1 MVLSAMSSFP
11 SVSDMLNRSH
21 KLTLILR
28 DIGKNPL
35 KNIPYEI
42 RNLNDQVIKRGTTDG
57 QGQIK
62 LEHQAGVRLNL
73 YLQLLKQ
80 GKMQKH
86 KEFTTQPRDG
96 SVIWTTSLLVTE
108 TELKPEGSAG
118 EYWRGT
124 YEVKKGDTL
133 TSIAKH
139 YGTRISTLL
148 ELNPS
153 IKDKDE
159 ISVGAI
165 LRVPPN
171 KQSNDRNSERRNP
184 PKPINQQFD
193 KETYQV
199 RRGDTLTGIAK
210 NYRISTDAI
219 MKANPAIRNEDKIT
233 EGQILRIPTE
243 NAGQQN
249 TPQTKPPVVQTEKT
263 QQTPTASIQTGPGSQ
278 QTIPSRAGQT
288 TPQNANGSRSST
300 RPLPSKIGQQSDT
313 QKVSVGAQPIRQI
326 ESTNK
331 DGNAVTTLSPEC
343 ICKQSQL
350 IWGAKVDCK
359 FRKKVIE
366 IAAYLWGESA
376 KFDKANMLMAV
387 FAWESGG
394 TFATDVPNI
403 KDSGGTGLIQIMP
416 STYEIL
422 FKRKPTLVKTKKY
435 YNKSLTVIKELAD
448 MTALQYLDVVKKY
461 FMPLKGKNIDFVDLY
476 LQVLFPASSGRGEH
490 TVFAK
495 SKDLLDVTDHADL
508 RVEKFSRNNMD
519 GFYLDGNGNLH
530 KDGNKDGKVMKS
542 EIAAAVEHYRID
554 GRNYRSDY
562 KDHEGGA
569 IATNAGTSPINYQQ
583 AAQKGLA
590 NKSECKDGCS
600 DKNIAEKN
608 HQCITGNVK
617 DGFIIDEKVKVYKV
631 PAYNKFPI
639 DQVKAIVLH
648 RTAGGPNV
656 KNYLDTRL
664 KSNSSV
670 GVQFWIGRDG
680 VIYQAGGLDKL
691 SYHIDKAP
699 LSNPKIANLWSKYAI
714 GIEVSGY
721 YFNPNGEKAIGN
733 VFADPKGYWEAVSE
747 EQAKAVACLLHYL
760 LRYFNFTLDNV
771 TVHEQQCHKMH
782 DEGQTVYDA
791 MLPYFNQHQ

>member
-1 MVLSAMSSFP
+1 MSSFP
-11 SVSDMLNRSH
+11 SALNRLNRPH
-21 KLTLILR
+21 NLTLILR
-28 DIGKNPL
+28 DVGKSPL

-42 RNLNDQVIKRGTTDG
+42 RDLNDRVVKSGTTDG

-62 LEHQAGVRLNL
+62 LVYQAGVRLNL
-73 YLQLLKQ
+73 YLQPLKQ
-80 GKMQKH
+80 GKMQKY
-86 KEFTTQPRDG
+86 KEFTTQAQDG
-96 SVIWTTSLLVTE
+96 SVVWTTSLLLAE
-108 TELKPEGSAG
+108 AELKPEGDAG

-139 YGTRISTLL
+139 YGTQVSTLL
-148 ELNPS
+148 ALNPS

-159 ISVGAI
+159 IAVGI
-165 LRVPPN
+165 VLRVPPN

-184 PKPINQQFD
+184 PKPSNQQTD
-193 KETYQV
+193 QNTYQV
-199 RRGDTLTGIAK
+199 KRGDTLTGIAK
-210 NYRISTDAI
+210 DYDTSIDAI
-219 MKANPAIRNEDKIT
+219 MKVNPNIKNKNTIAEGLTLHLPTQNE
-233 EGQILRIPTE
+233 
-243 NAGQQN
+243 GQQN
-249 TPQTKPPVVQTEKT
+249 RPQTQLPAQPEKI
-263 QQTPTASIQTGPGSQ
+263 QQTPSTAVKTGQSNVGL
-278 QTIPSRAGQT
+278 RT
-288 TPQNANGSRSST
+288 TPPRGEYSVSQNPNGSSNST
-300 RPLPSKIGQQSDT
+300 RSLPSNTSQSSGT
-313 QKVSVGAQPIRQI
+313 QKTSTSTQPIRQT

-331 DGNAVTTLSPEC
+331 EGNAITTLSPEC
-343 ICKQSQL
+343 VCKQSQL

-366 IAAYLWGESA
+366 IAAQLWGESA

-394 TFATDVPNI
+394 TFAADVPNM
-403 KDSGGTGLIQIMP
+403 KDSGGTGLIQMMP
-416 STYEIL
+416 STYESL

-476 LQVLFPASSGRGEH
+476 LQVLFPASSGKSEH
-490 TVFAK
+490 TVFAR
-495 SKDLLDVTDHADL
+495 SKDLLDVTDHADE
-508 RVEKFSRNNMD
+508 RVEKFARNNMD
-519 GFYLDGNGNLH
+519 GFYLDANGNLH
-530 KDGNKDGKVMKS
+530 KDGKKDGKVMKS
-542 EIAAAVEHYRID
+542 EIAAAVEHYRAD
-554 GRNYRSDY
+554 GANYRSDY
-562 KDHEGGA
+562 RDHDGGGSV
-569 IATNAGTSPINYQQ
+569 ATAGATTPVNYQQ
-583 AAQKGLA
+583 AAQEGQA
-590 NKSECKDGCS
+590 QKSECKDGCS
-600 DKNIAEKN
+600 VKSTEQNA
-608 HQCITGNVK
+608 HQCITGRVEG
-617 DGFIIDEKVKVYKV
+617 GFIIDERVKIYKV

-664 KSNSSV
+664 KSNSSI

-691 SYHIDKAP
+691 SYHIDRAP
-699 LSNPKIANLWSKYAI
+699 LSKPKIANLWSKYAI

-721 YFNPNGEKAIGN
+721 YLNPNGEKAIGN
-733 VFADPKGYWEAVSE
+733 VIADPKGSWEAVSDD
-747 EQAKAVACLLHYL
+747 QAKAVACLLHYL
-760 LRYFNFTLDNV
+760 LHHYNFTLDNV

-791 MLPYFNQHQ
+791 MLPYFNQHE